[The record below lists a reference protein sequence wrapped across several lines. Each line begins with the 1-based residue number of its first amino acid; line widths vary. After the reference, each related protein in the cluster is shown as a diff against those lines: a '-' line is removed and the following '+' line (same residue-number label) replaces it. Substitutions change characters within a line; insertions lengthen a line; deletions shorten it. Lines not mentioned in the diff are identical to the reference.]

1 MPEART
7 MTPGENPFAAPKRPG
22 SSAPGE
28 SGVRKKQNE
37 EEFRRRRTFGF
48 AESEHPVAE
57 RYVPVFLGAGGE
69 NLVYEIPGRP
79 KLVAKANK
87 KVIYDTLTQDP
98 FSDTY
103 EQEDVSKSGVLR
115 DQELKMKQER
125 EVLKKLRNVFGEEH
139 LVTQR
144 KFLRKVPVT
153 PEILEEIE
161 KQFSGSKTETLAKDV
176 SEAWT
181 ILTLQEKLD
190 IPDDAL
196 CPKSNYPEYR
206 YAKQG
211 WMDDPDREF
220 AYREATDTLMNADRA
235 EQADQMQF
243 LDFMGSLPLEDLADR
258 LYEDPSLREAV
269 RDFVVKAQTFA
280 EESGE
285 ILDVVGMNNIVFY
298 EEEGKWT
305 YKLIDPI
312 YPFVDRVLDRARKAY
327 LSGKEPKEMTSE
339 EHVALVHGVVFTRLI
354 NGLSLLLNRIEHEK
368 PAEDMRLTPYMDFL
382 PDELMTTPMADK
394 IFPKKSRDIRAA

>member
-1 MPEART
+1 MPEARPLA
-7 MTPGENPFAAPKRPG
+7 PGENPFAAPKRPG
-22 SSAPGE
+22 GSVPGE

-37 EEFRRRRTFGF
+37 EEFKRRRTFGF

-115 DQELKMKQER
+115 DQEFKMKHER

-161 KQFSGSKTETLAKDV
+161 KQFSGAKKEVLSKDV

-190 IPDDAL
+190 IPIDAL
-196 CPKSNYPEYR
+196 CPKSNYPEYY
-206 YAKQG
+206 YAKRR

-220 AYREATDTLMNADRA
+220 AYRESTDALMNAEKTERA
-235 EQADQMQF
+235 DETRF
-243 LDFMGSLPLEDLADR
+243 LNFMGSQPLHDLADR
-258 LYEDPSLREAV
+258 LFDDAGLRDAV

-280 EESGE
+280 EETGE
-285 ILDVVGMNNIVFY
+285 ILDIVGMNNIVFY
-298 EEEGKWT
+298 EKDGTWT

-312 YPFVDRVLDRARKAY
+312 YPFLDRVLDRARKVY
-327 LSGKEPKEMTSE
+327 LSEKKPEEMTGQ
-339 EHVALVHGVVFTRLI
+339 EHNALVHGVVFTRLI

-368 PAEDMRLTPYMDFL
+368 PVEDMRLTPYMDFL
-382 PDELMTTPMADK
+382 PDELMTTPMANK
-394 IFPKKSRDIRAA
+394 IFVKKTSDIQAA